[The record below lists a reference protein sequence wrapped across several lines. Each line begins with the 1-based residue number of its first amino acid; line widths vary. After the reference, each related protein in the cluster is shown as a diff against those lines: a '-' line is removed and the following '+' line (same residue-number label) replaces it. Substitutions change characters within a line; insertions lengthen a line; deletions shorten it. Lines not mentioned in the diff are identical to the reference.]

1 MTERAQ
7 AIRRDLEALR
17 NPTEDKKE
25 WLAGPDYMMDWI
37 AEEIERDEIGGFWVW
52 PDSVK
57 PRKKRAKVE

>member
-7 AIRRDLEALR
+7 AIRRDLEVLR
-17 NPTEDKKE
+17 QKDF
-25 WLAGPDYMMDWI
+25 LAGPDYMMDWI